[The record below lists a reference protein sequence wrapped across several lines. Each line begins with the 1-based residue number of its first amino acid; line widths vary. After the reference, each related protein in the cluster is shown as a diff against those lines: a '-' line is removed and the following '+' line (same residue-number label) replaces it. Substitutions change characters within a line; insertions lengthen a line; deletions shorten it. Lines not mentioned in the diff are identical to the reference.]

1 MNAPALRSH
10 ISLHGHRTLQYALR
24 EKCPNRSFFWSV
36 FSRIRTEYGAISY
49 LSVFSPNT
57 GKCRPERTTHLATF
71 REVMKNFRIGYPSTH
86 LSHVPIYDWVSRGYK
101 PLEFSAISKVAVQ
114 RYYTKLAVL
123 KILEKF

>member
-1 MNAPALRSH
+1 MHPPHEAISH
-10 ISLHGHRTLQYALR
+10 YMVIANYNMHCVKSVQV
-24 EKCPNRSFFWSV
+24 RSFFWSV

-49 LSVFSPNT
+49 LSVFCPNT
-57 GKCRPERTTHLATF
+57 GKCRPERTTHLDTF
-71 REVMKNFRIGYPSTH
+71 REVIKNFRIGYPSTH
-86 LSHVPIYDWVSRGYK
+86 LSHVPIYDWGSRGYK

>member
-1 MNAPALRSH
+1 MHPPYEAISH
-10 ISLHGHRTLQYALR
+10 YMVIAHYNMHCVKSVQI
-24 EKCPNRSFFWSV
+24 RSFFWSV

-114 RYYTKLAVL
+114 RYYTKLAAL